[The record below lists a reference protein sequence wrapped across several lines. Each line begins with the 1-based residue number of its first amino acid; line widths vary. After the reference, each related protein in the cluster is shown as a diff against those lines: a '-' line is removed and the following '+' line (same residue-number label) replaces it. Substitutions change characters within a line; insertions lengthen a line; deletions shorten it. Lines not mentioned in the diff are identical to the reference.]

1 MKNSLLPRVKKF
13 AFLSIILLSTTV
25 ISQVGIGT
33 ITPSAGAI
41 LDITSDDKGVLL
53 PRVELTGTDDMST
66 VTPEATTGLL
76 VYNTVIDGAPAVQV
90 TPGFYYWNGSQ
101 WARLYNQGYTLKYEQ
116 TDEVIA
122 DVNNTIYS
130 DLKGLDTG
138 SIQVPFS
145 GTYQILINAFYTAG
159 DLIST
164 SSDGAGQGSIG
175 LFMSTNGGTEV
186 NLKEIYLT
194 SSSKQILSTSMNG
207 LAQNG
212 TILINV
218 DLDANDTY
226 TFVVRGRE
234 WLTNNVN
241 TGYFGRDTSAYSG
254 SSGVDTAMK
263 GAMSITLVKQQ

>member
-1 MKNSLLPRVKKF
+1 MKNLLLPRVKKF
-13 AFLSIILLSTTV
+13 VFLSIILLSTPV

-53 PRVELTGTDDMST
+53 PRIELTGTDDTST
-66 VTPEATTGLL
+66 ITPEATTGLL

-101 WARLYNQGYTLKYEQ
+101 WARLYNQGYTLKYNQ
-116 TDEVIA
+116 TDEVLA
-122 DVNNTIYS
+122 DTNNLIYT
-130 DLKGLDTG
+130 DITGLETG
-138 SIQVPFS
+138 NIQVPFS

-164 SSDGAGQGSIG
+164 SSDGAAQGS
-175 LFMSTNGGTEV
+175 LSVFMTTNGGSEV
-186 NLKEIYLT
+186 NLKEVYVT
-194 SSSKQILSTSMNG
+194 SSSKRILSSSVNG

-212 TILINV
+212 TILVNV

-226 TFVVRGRE
+226 SFNVKGRE
-234 WLTNNVN
+234 WLRNNVN
-241 TGYFGRDTSAYSG
+241 TGYFGRDTQSYSG
-254 SSGVDTAMK
+254 SDGVSDAMK
-263 GAMSITLVKQQ
+263 GSMSITLVKQQ